1 MSLKRFTPLLIMLC
15 VTVIAPAQRNDLV
28 FATYQYAENERI
40 KNIEPFARHF
50 SSITGTAYRVVSYP
64 SVHELIAALT
74 KGEADIAFINSF
86 GYLLLQQS
94 STDYS
99 IAAALHVP
107 DEAASTY
114 QTALVVNKGT
124 GIERLTDLKAR
135 AGTLSLLLVN
145 PGSTSGNL
153 VPRLKLAEVG
163 ISNADSAFSTLAY
176 SKNHALTLRQVIE
189 GKADVGAFGSEE
201 YHKLL
206 KEDPSITK
214 NVNLLWE
221 SSPIPL
227 GPVVFRN
234 NLPASAK
241 SALIKALLD
250 LHMENIDALEAIKA
264 GWTEAKPADRFHAV
278 DDGYYKTLLNKENE
292 KAGLRI
298 IKQFSK

>member
-1 MSLKRFTPLLIMLC
+1 MSLKYFALLLIMLC
-15 VTVIAPAQRNDLV
+15 VTVIARAQQKDLI
-28 FATYQYAENERI
+28 FATYQYAENDRV

-50 SSITGTAYRVVSYP
+50 SSIAGTPCRVVSYP
-64 SVHELIAALT
+64 SVHELIAALA

-94 STDYS
+94 SSDYA

-107 DEAASTY
+107 EEAASTY
-114 QTALVVNKGT
+114 QTAFVANKGT

-135 AGTLSLLLVN
+135 AGALSLLLVN

-206 KEDPSITK
+206 KTDPSITK
-214 NVNLLWE
+214 KINLLWE
-221 SSPIPL
+221 SAPIPL

-234 NLPASAK
+234 NLPASVT

-250 LHMENIDALEAIKA
+250 LHMKNVDALEAIKA
-264 GWTEAKPADRFHAV
+264 GWTEAKPADRFHVV
-278 DDGYYKTLLNKENE
+278 DDRYYRTLLNKENE
-292 KAGLRI
+292 KAGLQI
-298 IKQFSK
+298 IRQFAK